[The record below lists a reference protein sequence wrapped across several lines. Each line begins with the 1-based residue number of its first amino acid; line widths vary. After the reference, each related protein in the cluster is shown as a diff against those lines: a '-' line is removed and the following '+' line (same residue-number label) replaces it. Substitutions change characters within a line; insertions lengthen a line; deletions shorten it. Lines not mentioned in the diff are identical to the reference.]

1 MGSFDGA
8 EICEL
13 VGLYILEKLTDNYG
27 KNIIGLRRDDVL
39 ATLCNKTGSQIDRAK
54 KALIK
59 IFKENDLAIT
69 VETNL
74 QSTDFL
80 DVTLDLANNRYFP
93 YRKPGNTPLY
103 INSNSNHPGTIVKQL
118 PYMINRRISDI
129 SCNKQEFDKSAKAY
143 ESALRASGYNFK
155 MEYQERPFKR
165 KNRKRNI
172 IWFNPP
178 FSKNVQT
185 NIGKIFMTLIK
196 KHFPKHHKFYCLFN
210 KNNIKIS
217 YSCMENIGNIIKKH
231 NQKILNKD
239 DQQITH
245 NPCNCRK
252 KDNCPLEGEC
262 RASNI
267 IYKATIKS
275 QHEQK
280 IYYGLCEGEFK
291 ARYSNYLKSF
301 KHEKYK
307 SDTELSKYIWELKSK
322 NCQFDVS
329 WTIAAKAPP
338 YRCGAIRC
346 DLCLTEKLII
356 AKSDP
361 KQVLNKRAELISK
374 CRHQNKFCLNKC

>member
-13 VGLYILEKLTDNYG
+13 VGLYILEKLTDTFG
-27 KNIIGLRRDDVL
+27 KNNIGLYRDDGL
-39 ATLCNKTGSQIDRAK
+39 ATLNNKTGSQIDRAK

-118 PYMINRRISDI
+118 PNMINRRISDI
-129 SCNKQEFDKSAKAY
+129 SCNKQEFDKSTKAY

-155 MEYQERPFKR
+155 MEYQERPCKR

-185 NIGKIFMTLIK
+185 NIGKIFMNLIK

-252 KDNCPLEGEC
+252 KDNCPLEGEF
-262 RASNI
+262 RVSNI

-291 ARYSNYLKSF
+291 ARYSNHLKSF

-322 NCQFDVS
+322 NCQFNVS
-329 WTIAAKAPP
+329 WTI
-338 YRCGAIRC
+338 
-346 DLCLTEKLII
+346 
-356 AKSDP
+356 
-361 KQVLNKRAELISK
+361 
-374 CRHQNKFCLNKC
+374 